1 MKKNNTKRL
10 KSDKEKR
17 ALELLNN
24 LFQIA
29 PSNYLIKSLTSILLS
44 YLSNTEPEDYKP
56 EIKEICT
63 DFYCLLKFLDEADN
77 LTKKEN

>member
-56 EIKEICT
+56 EIKEICS